1 MKNEIRLSHESVWLI
16 WMAYIGNSFAKGIKL
31 IFHGLTGIIAF
42 IFGGLFKLWNK
53 LYEVIDENK
62 RELTK
67 ILLKIL
73 ALVEAILFIIFCFQY
88 FYNQRFLPTLPI
100 WMGGIASGVVLLFL
114 LMKLYHEMIGR
125 QAILQIQIK
134 LTDLYVCHKLAS
146 IIKIFGPPRI
156 GKDTTGISITSILVR
171 FFRFTIQ
178 NTMAYIRKIGYIF
191 DFKEVE
197 KAAWIYQEWFYQPSR
212 IKRREAFIRLCGM
225 PEYRCFLKDRYFK
238 QIDYQKLLEEYRKSQ
253 DNKVD
258 FKSRYMYDS
267 GIAKLHFLD
276 LLNEYI
282 FLYVRLYVLKNFV
295 MINQPYLEDPATG
308 LMGKVNSVYYMA
320 LASHPDEE
328 RAVMLPNGSKAKIKY
343 KEKVEFPLLDW
354 TIWYET
360 ENDTWF
366 SNQDSAVLQLINDYK
381 LRDFKAFY
389 GHFFKHFHIIQICH
403 DAQRMNKKLRELDA
417 CYINILNREEIPG
430 AQKRNAVLSFLQK
443 ITDYFAN
450 KGEVKEEK
458 KTEHFHRFTL
468 KKYDFYGKLYQAT
481 MNDKYLLKMEV
492 LRKKKIKEAGF
503 LTEWFKRRNKW
514 LLERIEQNRRKYGII
529 RITATISDQPVA
541 RNLQETSLKKLLDR
555 DKPMFHEAYKVDL
568 YFRMTD
574 SMGRYNDRYME
585 EIAESRALESLLDF
599 YHVLNWDK
607 RMQITREII
616 VRSGYPAG
624 RTFMSVTKEEL
635 FETRYIPINEKQ

>member
-1 MKNEIRLSHESVWLI
+1 M
-16 WMAYIGNSFAKGIKL
+16 
-31 IFHGLTGIIAF
+31 
-42 IFGGLFKLWNK
+42 
-53 LYEVIDENK
+53 
-62 RELTK
+62 
-67 ILLKIL
+67 
-73 ALVEAILFIIFCFQY
+73 
-88 FYNQRFLPTLPI
+88 
-100 WMGGIASGVVLLFL
+100 
-114 LMKLYHEMIGR
+114 
-125 QAILQIQIK
+125 
-134 LTDLYVCHKLAS
+134 
-146 IIKIFGPPRI
+146 
-156 GKDTTGISITSILVR
+156 
-171 FFRFTIQ
+171 
-178 NTMAYIRKIGYIF
+178 
-191 DFKEVE
+191 
-197 KAAWIYQEWFYQPSR
+197 
-212 IKRREAFIRLCGM
+212 
-225 PEYRCFLKDRYFK
+225 
-238 QIDYQKLLEEYRKSQ
+238 
-253 DNKVD
+253 
-258 FKSRYMYDS
+258 
-267 GIAKLHFLD
+267 
-276 LLNEYI
+276 
-282 FLYVRLYVLKNFV
+282 
-295 MINQPYLEDPATG
+295 
-308 LMGKVNSVYYMA
+308 
-320 LASHPDEE
+320 
-328 RAVMLPNGSKAKIKY
+328 
-343 KEKVEFPLLDW
+343 
-354 TIWYET
+354 
-360 ENDTWF
+360 
-366 SNQDSAVLQLINDYK
+366 INDYK

-585 EIAESRALESLLDF
+585 EIAEARALESVLDF